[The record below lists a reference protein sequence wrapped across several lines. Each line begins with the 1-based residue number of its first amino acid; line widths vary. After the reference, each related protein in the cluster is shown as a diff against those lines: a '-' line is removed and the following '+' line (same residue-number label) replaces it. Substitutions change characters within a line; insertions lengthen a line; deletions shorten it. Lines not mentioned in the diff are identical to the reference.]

1 MHNTKKIAYIQQRVC
16 ANKATRQLFCSSLL
30 FCFCELNH
38 FLEISVQDPRKIL
51 CVSKLE
57 TRSLKLGSRTSKIET
72 RNSSL
77 ETRFLILENLEDR
90 ESRIEN
96 RVETFN
102 LHLSG
107 TVDFVTFTACI
118 KSTFTGSLKGTVCF
132 EQVQRYMYIKAKKI
146 FWGWAHLNRT
156 LNPRKLY
163 FCHMASSVNVLQ
175 I

>member
-1 MHNTKKIAYIQQRVC
+1 MHNVKKIAYINIQQRVC
-16 ANKATRQLFCSSLL
+16 ANKATCQLFCSSLL
-30 FCFCELNH
+30 FSFCKLNH

-51 CVSKLE
+51 QVPRNSILE
-57 TRSLKLGSRTSKIET
+57 TWFSNLENRT
-72 RNSSL
+72 RNFSL

-132 EQVQRYMYIKAKKI
+132 EQVQRYMCIKAKKI
-146 FWGWAHLNRT
+146 FGGWAHLNRT